1 MKLLALDFETYYDK
15 EYSLSKM
22 TTEEYVRD
30 PRFEAIG
37 VSVKVDDSEP
47 EWASGT
53 HEQLKGWLQQFPW
66 ADSIALAHNAMF
78 DGAILNWHFGLRPK
92 FWVDTLG
99 MGRAIHGV
107 EVGGSLAKLA
117 ERYKVGEKGNAV
129 LNALGKHRT
138 DFSAEELSQY
148 GDYCINDTDL
158 TYKLFDKMLHNGFP
172 RPELK
177 LIDLTLR
184 MFTEPVLELDL
195 PLLEQ
200 HLGEVKDRKETLL
213 KACGLEDRDV
223 LMSNPKLAELL
234 QSLGVSPPRKISLTT
249 QKETWAFAKSDE
261 EFKALL
267 EHPDEQVQAIVAAR
281 LGAKSTLE
289 ESRTERFIGI
299 AKRGAMPVPLKYYAA
314 HTGRWGG
321 LDKLNLQNLPS
332 RTADAGKLKRAI
344 IAPEGY
350 AVIDCDSSQ
359 IEARV
364 LAWLAGQQDVVD
376 AFAKREDVYRKMAA
390 RIYDKAEDDVTKEE
404 RFIGKTT
411 VLGCLAAGSMVLC
424 EKGWK
429 PIEQVSISDKL
440 WDGGEW
446 VCHQGLVRKGLKETL
461 SLSGLWLTPDHKV
474 LCGTQWL
481 EAQSVVA
488 DENTLCLALG
498 TGAENLPSQV
508 ICGTNAVLK
517 PLKKLLPTYDLAFSG
532 PRNRYTVLTVQGPV
546 IVHNCGYGM
555 GAPKFQVALKT
566 AGVDTSLDECRRIIS
581 TYRETNDAIVAL
593 WRQAQTV
600 LVAMSQGVHTQ
611 LGREGVLEL
620 VPEEYAIK
628 LPNGLLLR
636 YADLSAEA
644 GEKGLQYSY
653 KTRQG
658 RVKIYGGKV
667 VENVVQALA
676 RIVVGEQMVR
686 VAKEYRVVLTVHDA
700 VACIAPQEEAEKAKA
715 YVEECMRWVPAWA
728 LGLPVNCESG
738 VGKSYGEC

>member
-1 MKLLALDFETYYDK
+1 
-15 EYSLSKM
+15 
-22 TTEEYVRD
+22 
-30 PRFEAIG
+30 
-37 VSVKVDDSEP
+37 VSVKVDDGEP

-107 EVGGSLAKLA
+107 EVGNSLAKLA
-117 ERYKVGEKGNAV
+117 ERYKVGAKGDAV
-129 LNALGKHRT
+129 LNALGKRRT

-213 KACGLEDRDV
+213 KACGLEDRNV
-223 LMSNPKLAELL
+223 LMSNPQLAELL
-234 QSLGVSPPRKISLTT
+234 QSFGVSPPRKISLTT
-249 QKETWAFAKSDE
+249 GKETWAFAKSDE

-299 AKRGAMPVPLKYYAA
+299 AKRGDMPVPLKYYAA

-344 IAPEGY
+344 LAPEGY
-350 AVIDCDSSQ
+350 AIIDCDSSQ

-390 RIYDKAEDDVTKEE
+390 RIYDKAEGDVTSAE

-411 VLGCLAAGSMVLC
+411 ILGA
-424 EKGWK
+424 
-429 PIEQVSISDKL
+429 
-440 WDGGEW
+440 
-446 VCHQGLVRKGLKETL
+446 
-461 SLSGLWLTPDHKV
+461 
-474 LCGTQWL
+474 
-481 EAQSVVA
+481 
-488 DENTLCLALG
+488 
-498 TGAENLPSQV
+498 
-508 ICGTNAVLK
+508 
-517 PLKKLLPTYDLAFSG
+517 
-532 PRNRYTVLTVQGPV
+532 
-546 IVHNCGYGM
+546 GYGM

-581 TYRETNDAIVAL
+581 AYRETNDAIVAL

-644 GEKGLQYSY
+644 GERGLQYSY

-700 VACIAPQEEAEKAKA
+700 VACIAPEEEVEEAKA

-738 VGKSYGEC
+738 MGKSYGEC

>member
-37 VSVKVDDSEP
+37 VSVKVDHGEA

-53 HEQLKGWLQQFPW
+53 REQLKDWLQQFPW

-78 DGAILNWHFGLRPK
+78 DGAILSWHFDIRPK
-92 FWVDTLG
+92 FWVDTLC

-107 EVGGSLAKLA
+107 EVGASLAKLA
-117 ERYKVGEKGNAV
+117 ERYEIGEKGNEA
-129 LNALGKHRT
+129 LNALGKHRG
-138 DFSAEELSQY
+138 DFSAEELSRY
-148 GDYCINDTDL
+148 GDYCINDTNL
-158 TYKLFDKMLHNGFP
+158 TYKLFDKMLNGGFP

-200 HLGEVKDRKETLL
+200 HLGEVKDRKEALL
-213 KACGLEDRDV
+213 KTCGLEDREV
-223 LMSNPKLAELL
+223 LMSNPKFAELL

-267 EHPDEQVQAIVAAR
+267 EHPDERVQAVVAAR
-281 LGAKSTLE
+281 LGTKSTLE

-299 AKRGAMPVPLKYYAA
+299 AKRGDMPVPLKYYAA

-332 RTADAGKLKRAI
+332 RTADGGKLKRAI
-344 IAPEGY
+344 LAPEGF
-350 AVIDCDSSQ
+350 VIIDCDSSQ

-390 RIYDKAEDDVTKEE
+390 RIYDKAEGGVTSAE

-411 VLGCLAAGSMVLC
+411 ILGAGY
-424 EKGWK
+424 E
-429 PIEQVSISDKL
+429 
-440 WDGGEW
+440 
-446 VCHQGLVRKGLKETL
+446 
-461 SLSGLWLTPDHKV
+461 
-474 LCGTQWL
+474 
-481 EAQSVVA
+481 
-488 DENTLCLALG
+488 
-498 TGAENLPSQV
+498 
-508 ICGTNAVLK
+508 
-517 PLKKLLPTYDLAFSG
+517 
-532 PRNRYTVLTVQGPV
+532 
-546 IVHNCGYGM
+546 M
-555 GAPKFQVALKT
+555 GAPKFQAALKT

-581 TYRETNDAIVAL
+581 AYRETNDAIVAL

-600 LVAMSQGVHTQ
+600 LVAMSQGAHTQ

-620 VPEEYAIK
+620 VPDEYAIK

-636 YADLSAEA
+636 YADLTAEA

>member
-1 MKLLALDFETYYDK
+1 MKLLAIDFESYYDK

-30 PRFEAIG
+30 PRFETIG

-53 HEQLKGWLQQFPW
+53 HEQLKAWLQQFPW

-107 EVGGSLAKLA
+107 EVGGSLAQLA
-117 ERYKVGEKGNAV
+117 ERYKIGEKGNAV
-129 LNALGKHRT
+129 LNAMGVHRVE
-138 DFSAEELSQY
+138 FSAEELSRY

-200 HLGEVKDRKETLL
+200 HLSEVKDRKEALL

-249 QKETWAFAKSDE
+249 GKDTWAFAKSDE

-376 AFAKREDVYRKMAA
+376 AFAKREDVYKKMAA

-411 VLGCLAAGSMVLC
+411 ILGA
-424 EKGWK
+424 
-429 PIEQVSISDKL
+429 
-440 WDGGEW
+440 
-446 VCHQGLVRKGLKETL
+446 
-461 SLSGLWLTPDHKV
+461 
-474 LCGTQWL
+474 
-481 EAQSVVA
+481 
-488 DENTLCLALG
+488 
-498 TGAENLPSQV
+498 
-508 ICGTNAVLK
+508 
-517 PLKKLLPTYDLAFSG
+517 
-532 PRNRYTVLTVQGPV
+532 
-546 IVHNCGYGM
+546 GYGM
-555 GAPKFQVALKT
+555 GAPKFQAALKT

-581 TYRETNDAIVAL
+581 AYRETNDAIVAL

-686 VAKEYRVVLTVHDA
+686 VAKKYRVVLTVHDA
-700 VACIAPQEEAEKAKA
+700 VACIAPQEEAGQGRA

>member
-15 EYSLSKM
+15 EYSLTKL

-107 EVGGSLAKLA
+107 EVGNSLAKLA
-117 ERYKVGEKGNAV
+117 ERYKVGAKGDAV
-129 LNALGKHRT
+129 LNALGKRRT

-213 KACGLEDRDV
+213 KACGLEDRNV
-223 LMSNPKLAELL
+223 LMSNPQLAELL
-234 QSLGVSPPRKISLTT
+234 QSFGVSPPRKISLTT
-249 QKETWAFAKSDE
+249 GKETWAFAKSDE

-299 AKRGAMPVPLKYYAA
+299 AKRGDMPVPLKYYAA

-344 IAPEGY
+344 LAPEGY
-350 AVIDCDSSQ
+350 AIIDCDSSQ

-390 RIYDKAEDDVTKEE
+390 RIYDKAEGDVTSAE

-411 VLGCLAAGSMVLC
+411 ILGA
-424 EKGWK
+424 
-429 PIEQVSISDKL
+429 
-440 WDGGEW
+440 
-446 VCHQGLVRKGLKETL
+446 
-461 SLSGLWLTPDHKV
+461 
-474 LCGTQWL
+474 
-481 EAQSVVA
+481 
-488 DENTLCLALG
+488 
-498 TGAENLPSQV
+498 
-508 ICGTNAVLK
+508 
-517 PLKKLLPTYDLAFSG
+517 
-532 PRNRYTVLTVQGPV
+532 
-546 IVHNCGYGM
+546 GYGM

-581 TYRETNDAIVAL
+581 AYRETNDAIVAL

-644 GEKGLQYSY
+644 GERGLQYSY

-700 VACIAPQEEAEKAKA
+700 VACIAPEEEVEEAKA

-738 VGKSYGEC
+738 MGKSYGEC

>member
-1 MKLLALDFETYYDK
+1 MKLLAIDFESYYDK

-30 PRFEAIG
+30 PRFETIG

-53 HEQLKGWLQQFPW
+53 HEQLKAWLQQFPW

-107 EVGGSLAKLA
+107 EVGGSLAQLA
-117 ERYKVGEKGNAV
+117 ERYKIGEKGNAV
-129 LNALGKHRT
+129 LNAMGVHRVE
-138 DFSAEELSQY
+138 FSAEELSRY

-158 TYKLFDKMLHNGFP
+158 TYKLFDKMLHNGF
-172 RPELK
+172 
-177 LIDLTLR
+177 
-184 MFTEPVLELDL
+184 
-195 PLLEQ
+195 Q
-200 HLGEVKDRKETLL
+200 
-213 KACGLEDRDV
+213 
-223 LMSNPKLAELL
+223 
-234 QSLGVSPPRKISLTT
+234 ISLTT
-249 QKETWAFAKSDE
+249 GKDTWAFAKSDE

-376 AFAKREDVYRKMAA
+376 AFAKREDVYKKMAA

-411 VLGCLAAGSMVLC
+411 ILGA
-424 EKGWK
+424 
-429 PIEQVSISDKL
+429 
-440 WDGGEW
+440 
-446 VCHQGLVRKGLKETL
+446 
-461 SLSGLWLTPDHKV
+461 
-474 LCGTQWL
+474 
-481 EAQSVVA
+481 
-488 DENTLCLALG
+488 
-498 TGAENLPSQV
+498 
-508 ICGTNAVLK
+508 
-517 PLKKLLPTYDLAFSG
+517 
-532 PRNRYTVLTVQGPV
+532 
-546 IVHNCGYGM
+546 GYGM
-555 GAPKFQVALKT
+555 GAPKFQAAIEDVW
-566 AGVDTSLDECRRIIS
+566 GRRSLDECRRIIS
-581 TYRETNDAIVAL
+581 AYRETNDAIVAL

-686 VAKEYRVVLTVHDA
+686 VAKKYRVVLTVHDA
-700 VACIAPQEEAEKAKA
+700 VACIAPQEEAGQGRA

>member
-1 MKLLALDFETYYDK
+1 
-15 EYSLSKM
+15 
-22 TTEEYVRD
+22 
-30 PRFEAIG
+30 
-37 VSVKVDDSEP
+37 
-47 EWASGT
+47 
-53 HEQLKGWLQQFPW
+53 
-66 ADSIALAHNAMF
+66 
-78 DGAILNWHFGLRPK
+78 
-92 FWVDTLG
+92 
-99 MGRAIHGV
+99 
-107 EVGGSLAKLA
+107 
-117 ERYKVGEKGNAV
+117 
-129 LNALGKHRT
+129 
-138 DFSAEELSQY
+138 
-148 GDYCINDTDL
+148 
-158 TYKLFDKMLHNGFP
+158 
-172 RPELK
+172 
-177 LIDLTLR
+177 
-184 MFTEPVLELDL
+184 
-195 PLLEQ
+195 
-200 HLGEVKDRKETLL
+200 
-213 KACGLEDRDV
+213 
-223 LMSNPKLAELL
+223 
-234 QSLGVSPPRKISLTT
+234 
-249 QKETWAFAKSDE
+249 
-261 EFKALL
+261 
-267 EHPDEQVQAIVAAR
+267 
-281 LGAKSTLE
+281 
-289 ESRTERFIGI
+289 
-299 AKRGAMPVPLKYYAA
+299 VPLKYYAA

-390 RIYDKAEDDVTKEE
+390 RIYDKAEGDVTSAE

-411 VLGCLAAGSMVLC
+411 ILGA
-424 EKGWK
+424 
-429 PIEQVSISDKL
+429 
-440 WDGGEW
+440 
-446 VCHQGLVRKGLKETL
+446 
-461 SLSGLWLTPDHKV
+461 
-474 LCGTQWL
+474 
-481 EAQSVVA
+481 
-488 DENTLCLALG
+488 
-498 TGAENLPSQV
+498 
-508 ICGTNAVLK
+508 
-517 PLKKLLPTYDLAFSG
+517 
-532 PRNRYTVLTVQGPV
+532 
-546 IVHNCGYGM
+546 GYGM

-581 TYRETNDAIVAL
+581 AYRETNDAIVAL

-644 GEKGLQYSY
+644 GERGLQYSY

-686 VAKEYRVVLTVHDA
+686 VAKKYRVVLTVHDA
-700 VACIAPQEEAEKAKA
+700 VACIAPQEEAGQGRL

-728 LGLPVNCESG
+728 LGLPGNCESG

>member
-1 MKLLALDFETYYDK
+1 MKILTIDFETYYSK
-15 EYSLSKM
+15 EYSLTKL
-22 TTEEYVRD
+22 TTEEYIRGG
-30 PRFEAIG
+30 EYETIG
-37 VSVKVDDSEP
+37 VSVKVDDEKT

-53 HEQLKGWLQQFPW
+53 HEQLKDWLQQFAW

-92 FWVDTLG
+92 FWVDTLC

-107 EVGGSLAKLA
+107 EVGGSLAALTT
-117 ERYKVGEKGNAV
+117 RYGLGEKGTEV
-129 LNALGKHRT
+129 LNALGKHRA
-138 DFSAEELSQY
+138 DFSAEELSRY

-158 TYKLFDKMLHNGFP
+158 TYKLFDKMLHSGFP

-200 HLGEVKDRKETLL
+200 HLGEVKDRKEALL

-223 LMSNPKLAELL
+223 LMSNPQLAELL

-267 EHPDEQVQAIVAAR
+267 EHPDERVQAIVAAR
-281 LGAKSTLE
+281 LGSKSTLE

-376 AFAKREDVYRKMAA
+376 AFANREDVYRKMAA
-390 RIYDKAEDDVTKEE
+390 RIYDKTEKDVTKDE

-411 VLGCLAAGSMVLC
+411 ILGA
-424 EKGWK
+424 
-429 PIEQVSISDKL
+429 
-440 WDGGEW
+440 
-446 VCHQGLVRKGLKETL
+446 
-461 SLSGLWLTPDHKV
+461 
-474 LCGTQWL
+474 
-481 EAQSVVA
+481 
-488 DENTLCLALG
+488 
-498 TGAENLPSQV
+498 
-508 ICGTNAVLK
+508 
-517 PLKKLLPTYDLAFSG
+517 
-532 PRNRYTVLTVQGPV
+532 
-546 IVHNCGYGM
+546 GYGM

-581 TYRETNDAIVAL
+581 AYRETNDAIVAL

-600 LVAMSQGVHTQ
+600 LVAMSQGAHTQ
-611 LGREGVLEL
+611 LGCEGVLEL